1 MRRLRAPSI
10 ESLFVL
16 AIVLFGFRLG
26 AHPIGDNSMFAHLR
40 TGIDIANGHGIPRSD
55 PYSFTARGEPW
66 VVQSWFAEWTYGAL
80 YDLGEL
86 TLVIL
91 EQAVLMAVLAWLVV
105 RLASAGTPLRT
116 ALAGSIAV
124 GAGAAYWTQRP
135 LLFGLLGLALTVT
148 AVERRWN
155 PWWLVPI
162 VWVWVNSHGS
172 FPLGVAYLGARLAG
186 EWIDERRL
194 PSARYLGAF
203 LVGCLAGA
211 VNPLGPKLLTFA
223 LTIGEKTEV
232 FREVTEWR
240 SPNFQRADG
249 VFTLIF
255 MGAALLILV
264 RTRVAWRHAIPLVG
278 FVCLALF
285 AVRNV
290 APAAIVMA
298 PAIGAALRVTTPA
311 VAARRE
317 TSTVNMAFLVVLVL
331 AFALFAAS
339 GTSGRL
345 LDTDTYPVAAVTY
358 LDREGLL
365 DAPHRVAHDDSVGDY
380 LILRQGRAA
389 RVFYDDRF
397 DMYPVEVSNDATTLI
412 RAQAGALDVLD
423 KYEIDAVLTE
433 TGSQLGALI
442 SERED
447 EWRRT
452 YRRGG
457 WTVYRRR

>member
-16 AIVLFGFRLG
+16 TIVLFGFRLG

-40 TGIDIANGHGIPRSD
+40 TGIDIANGHGIPRTD

-66 VVQSWFAEWTYGAL
+66 VVQSWFAEWTYGVL
-80 YDLGEL
+80 YEVGEL

-91 EQAVLMAVLAWLVV
+91 QQAALMGVLAWLVV
-105 RLASAGTPLRT
+105 RLARAGTPLRT

-135 LLFGLLGLALTVT
+135 LLFGLIGLALLVL
-148 AVERRWN
+148 AIERRWN

-186 EWIDERRL
+186 EWLDERRL
-194 PSARYLGAF
+194 PSIRYLGAF
-203 LVGCLAGA
+203 VVGLAAGA
-211 VNPLGPKLLTFA
+211 INPLGPKLLTFA
-223 LTIGEKTEV
+223 LTIGEKSDV

-249 VFTLIF
+249 IWTLLF
-255 MGAALLILV
+255 LSAALFVLL
-264 RTRVAWRHAIPLVG
+264 RTRVAWRHALPLVG
-278 FVCLALF
+278 FWALGLF

-290 APAAIVMA
+290 APAAIVAA
-298 PAIGAALRVTTPA
+298 PAIGAALRAQSPG
-311 VAARRE
+311 ARTRE
-317 TSTVNMAFLVVLVL
+317 AGTINMAFLVVLVV

-345 LDTDTYPVAAVTY
+345 LDTDDYPVAATRY
-358 LDREGLL
+358 LDRQGLL
-365 DAPHRVAHDDSVGDY
+365 DAPHRVAHDDVVGDY
-380 LILRQGRAA
+380 LILRQGRRA

-397 DMYPVEVSNDATTLI
+397 DMYPVEVSNDAATLI
-412 RAQAGALDVLD
+412 RGQGGAFDVLD
-423 KYEIDAVLTE
+423 DYEIDVVLTKSS
-433 TGSQLGALI
+433 SQLSTLVA
-442 SERED
+442 ERGD
-447 EWRRT
+447 EWRRV

-457 WTVYRRR
+457 WTVFRRR

>member
-40 TGIDIANGHGIPRSD
+40 TGIDIANGQGIPRSD

-86 TLVIL
+86 RLVIL
-91 EQAVLMAVLAWLVV
+91 QQAVLMGVLTWLVV

-172 FPLGVAYLGARLAG
+172 FPLGVAYLGARLVG

-203 LVGCLAGA
+203 VVGCLAGA
-211 VNPLGPKLLTFA
+211 INPLGPKLLTFA

-249 VFTLIF
+249 MFTLLF
-255 MGAALLILV
+255 VGAALLILV
-264 RTRVAWRHAIPLVG
+264 GARVAWRHTIPLVG
-278 FVCLALF
+278 FVCLGLF

-298 PAIGAALRVTTPA
+298 PAIGAALRVSTPS
-311 VAARRE
+311 VRRRE
-317 TSTVNMAFLVVLVL
+317 TSAVNTAFLGVL
-331 AFALFAAS
+331 AVAFLLFAAS
-339 GTSGRL
+339 GTSGPL
-345 LDTDTYPVAAVTY
+345 LDTSDYPVAAVRY

-365 DAPHRVAHDDSVGDY
+365 APPHRVAHSDVVGDY
-380 LILRQGRAA
+380 LILRQGRHA

-397 DMYPVEVSNDATTLI
+397 DMYPVEVSDDAATLI
-412 RAQAGALDVLD
+412 RGQAGAFEVLD
-423 KYEIDAVLTE
+423 EYDIDVVLTE
-433 TGSQLGALI
+433 RTSQLSAMLR
-442 SERED
+442 ERD
-447 EWRRT
+447 EQWRSV
-452 YRRGG
+452 YRSAG
-457 WTVYRRR
+457 WTVFRRR